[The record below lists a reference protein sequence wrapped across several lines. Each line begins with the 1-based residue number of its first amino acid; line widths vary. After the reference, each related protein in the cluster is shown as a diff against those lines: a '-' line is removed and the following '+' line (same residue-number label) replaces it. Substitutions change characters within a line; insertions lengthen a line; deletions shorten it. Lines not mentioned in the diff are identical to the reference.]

1 MAKENVKKF
10 YEAITQDE
18 AWQQKLAELSQK
30 YQGET
35 MNEEKRTQMVN
46 DDILPLAA
54 QMGIPFTLEE
64 LKQYE
69 TDMKQTN
76 GNSELSDDELEAVA
90 GGGGITIFVFLWE
103 WTKIPIKEN
112 LRTVFSW
119 GLNRICLCKKLPNL
133 HIYVPGAVADRTFIP
148 FDNHRLFYR

>member
-90 GGGGITIFVFLWE
+90 GGGEYHNFCFFVGVDQDTDKRKLAYCVFVGIE
-103 WTKIPIKEN
+103 PHM
-112 LRTVFSW
+112 SM
-119 GLNRICLCKKLPNL
+119 
-133 HIYVPGAVADRTFIP
+133 
-148 FDNHRLFYR
+148 

>member
-90 GGGGITIFVFLWE
+90 GGGG
-103 WTKIPIKEN
+103 
-112 LRTVFSW
+112 
-119 GLNRICLCKKLPNL
+119 
-133 HIYVPGAVADRTFIP
+133 
-148 FDNHRLFYR
+148 